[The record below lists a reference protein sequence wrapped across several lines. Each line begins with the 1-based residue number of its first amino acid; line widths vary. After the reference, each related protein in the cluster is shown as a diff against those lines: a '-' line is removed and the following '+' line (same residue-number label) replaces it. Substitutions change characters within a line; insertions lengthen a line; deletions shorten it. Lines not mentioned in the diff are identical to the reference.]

1 MDFLFQRPPKPLQ
14 YWPEPPPA
22 PSDFVKPRNFAEK
35 HFGQWCRNLTLDR
48 HVQCPKASPFH
59 WYICCGDDGTE
70 CCFGIQTW
78 AYVVFG
84 SLALIFSIATV
95 FWLYLGPTNYSG
107 AKVVDT
113 SKRQRQQ
120 QHNNGCLPAEAGKGY
135 GDSSSTTV
143 LPRSPTVVSVDD
155 DNILSSPEGTLLTGS
170 SPSPNSIGKC
180 ADDDE
185 QQQCP
190 ATP

>member
-59 WYICCGDDGTE
+59 WYICCGDDGTD

-120 QHNNGCLPAEAGKGY
+120 QQHNNGCLPTGKGY

-170 SPSPNSIGKC
+170 SPSPNSTGKC